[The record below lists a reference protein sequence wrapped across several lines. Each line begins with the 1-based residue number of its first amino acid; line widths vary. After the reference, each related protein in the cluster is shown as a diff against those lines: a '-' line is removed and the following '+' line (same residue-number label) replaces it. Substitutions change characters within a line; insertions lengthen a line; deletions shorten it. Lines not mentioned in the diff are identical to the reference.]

1 MFSELVMRSTAS
13 AKSSQTANGGGMI
26 EVSSPARYFPREG
39 RDQVIYHSRC
49 RDKGWP
55 ASFPESL
62 ARHPFTMNL
71 HVQGHNPFAKVL
83 LLNHPVKKG
92 SH

>member
-1 MFSELVMRSTAS
+1 MFSELMMRSTAS
-13 AKSSQTANGGGMI
+13 AKSSQTANGGGVI
-26 EVSSPARYFPREG
+26 DVSSPARYFPREG
-39 RDQVIYHSRC
+39 RDQVNLHSRC

-55 ASFPESL
+55 ASFPDSL

-71 HVQGHNPFAKVL
+71 QEHNSFAKVL

-92 SH
+92 LH